1 MASGNEGKPVEN
13 RELVDVEEQLVR
25 KLKSLGYQVDR
36 DVTLQGKFKTE
47 YTFNLVARKSNGLT
61 SFITAIGVIKH
72 EDNQPIGLNE
82 VFEFDD
88 KCYNCDISDK
98 VLIALP
104 GLDSVATQFAKGQ
117 QVRVLSGESLKEFL
131 QLPLPRRAKK
141 SIVIKFDSREQLSA
155 SLTEL
160 GYTVENDSKVKGR
173 SGAQYSFDILARE
186 DDGFMPHQL
195 AVDVLTG
202 EQVSREEV
210 SAFDTKAYDAGI
222 EHKVLLVSGELAAE
236 AAQLARKQKVT
247 VIKLGSRSQEIFI
260 GGEAPE
266 EVAEKAKAPAEEA
279 VAEEVVDEVKEAV
292 AREKGVKKAEA
303 EKTEAEKAEAPA
315 EEEAPL
321 GDVST
326 IESAIA
332 ELLTKAPKPKAK
344 GKARAEAA
352 APAEVE
358 AEAKPKEKGKK
369 VRLLKQAIPPE
380 VLKLIP
386 ESTARRF
393 VVMPMS
399 ISGHT
404 LQMAMA
410 NPADIFA
417 LQILEYQSK
426 MRIKPIA
433 AEEKEI
439 QEAIDFNYKGFG
451 KIQEQLAYIPGDL
464 TTADE
469 ADLVA
474 STADA
479 PVSNALRLI
488 IDEAAKARS
497 SDIHI
502 EPEEDRLRVRY
513 RIDGV
518 LQETMSLPMNI
529 HSALVSRIKIMSDL
543 NIADHIRPQDGQF
556 TIETGGREI
565 DIRVA
570 TCPTVHGEQ
579 AVLRLLDKTLAAREL
594 PQLGFLPEVQAR
606 YEDMLRVPFGMIIV
620 SGPTGS
626 GKTTTLYASINQ
638 LDKVSRKIIT
648 IEDPVEYRFPN
659 IVQMQVNP
667 KAGFTFA
674 TALRSILRLDPDVI
688 LVGEIRDTETA
699 RIAVQSAL
707 TGHLVLASLHANDAV
722 GVVYRLVDLGIER
735 FLVASAVI
743 GTVAQRML
751 RRICPDCAHYVKAPR
766 MEQLAYDKYIGEKRE
781 EFLYGSGCEPCAYSG
796 YRGRV
801 GMFEVL
807 HMTDELRTLILK
819 GSSDVEFRKQAL
831 KEGMVPLITDGF
843 LKVKIGTTTPAEVL
857 RSAYTVEEEGKKAEV
872 VEEEQEQ

>member
-1 MASGNEGKPVEN
+1 M
-13 RELVDVEEQLVR
+13 
-25 KLKSLGYQVDR
+25 
-36 DVTLQGKFKTE
+36 
-47 YTFNLVARKSNGLT
+47 
-61 SFITAIGVIKH
+61 
-72 EDNQPIGLNE
+72 
-82 VFEFDD
+82 
-88 KCYNCDISDK
+88 
-98 VLIALP
+98 
-104 GLDSVATQFAKGQ
+104 
-117 QVRVLSGESLKEFL
+117 
-131 QLPLPRRAKK
+131 
-141 SIVIKFDSREQLSA
+141 
-155 SLTEL
+155 
-160 GYTVENDSKVKGR
+160 
-173 SGAQYSFDILARE
+173 
-186 DDGFMPHQL
+186 
-195 AVDVLTG
+195 
-202 EQVSREEV
+202 
-210 SAFDTKAYDAGI
+210 
-222 EHKVLLVSGELAAE
+222 
-236 AAQLARKQKVT
+236 
-247 VIKLGSRSQEIFI
+247 
-260 GGEAPE
+260 
-266 EVAEKAKAPAEEA
+266 
-279 VAEEVVDEVKEAV
+279 
-292 AREKGVKKAEA
+292 
-303 EKTEAEKAEAPA
+303 
-315 EEEAPL
+315 
-321 GDVST
+321 ST

-344 GKARAEAA
+344 AKAKAE

-358 AEAKPKEKGKK
+358 AEAKPKEKAKK
-369 VRLLKQAIPPE
+369 VRLLKQAITAE

-393 VVMPMS
+393 IAMPMS
-399 ISGHT
+399 ITGHT

-417 LQILEYQSK
+417 LQILEHQSK

-488 IDEAAKARS
+488 IDEAAKARA

-556 TIETGGREI
+556 SIETGGRDV

-594 PQLGFLPEVQAR
+594 AQLGFLPEVQAR
-606 YEDMLRVPFGMIIV
+606 YEDMLRVPFGMIVI
-620 SGPTGS
+620 SGPTGA

-638 LDKVSRKIIT
+638 LDKVSRNIIT
-648 IEDPVEYRFPN
+648 VEDPVEYRFPN
-659 IVQMQVNP
+659 INQMQVNP

-674 TALRSILRLDPDVI
+674 TALRSILRLDPNVI
-688 LVGEIRDTETA
+688 LVGEIRDNETA
-699 RIAVQSAL
+699 RIAVQAAL

-722 GVVYRLVDLGIER
+722 GVVYRLIDLGIER
-735 FLVASAVI
+735 FLVASAII

-751 RRICPDCAHYVKAPR
+751 RRICNDCSHYVKAPK
-766 MEQLAYDKYIGEKRE
+766 MEQLAYERYIGEKRE

-807 HMTDELRTLILK
+807 HMTDGLRTLILQ
-819 GSSDVEFRKQAL
+819 GSSDVAFRKHAL
-831 KEGMVPLITDGF
+831 SEGMVPLIADGF
-843 LKVKIGTTTPAEVL
+843 LKVKQGTTTPAEVL
-857 RSAYTVEEEGKKAEV
+857 RSAYTVEEVGKKGEEAEEV